1 MSVVN
6 ECREGNLI
14 YNIIE
19 GWVQR
24 NEANPYNII
33 DEERK
38 IEIGEELEFIDA
50 YLDENYKGKPYD
62 WQVKF
67 KCKDGYLGKG
77 AQYGFVT
84 EDEWNDLKKYFEKY
98 YKKMVL

>member
-6 ECREGNLI
+6 ECRKGDLI

-19 GWVQR
+19 GWARR
-24 NEANPYNII
+24 NEADPNNII

-50 YLDENYKGKPYD
+50 YLDENYKEKPYA

-67 KCKDGYLGKG
+67 KCKDGYVSNA
-77 AQYGFVT
+77 AQFGFVT
-84 EDEWNDLKKYFEKY
+84 EDEWNDLKKYFKGY
-98 YKKMVL
+98 YK